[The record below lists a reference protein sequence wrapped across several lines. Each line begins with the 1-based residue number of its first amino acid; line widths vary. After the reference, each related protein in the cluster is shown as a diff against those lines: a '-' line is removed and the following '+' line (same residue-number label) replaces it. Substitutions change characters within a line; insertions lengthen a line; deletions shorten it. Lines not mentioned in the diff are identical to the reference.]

1 MAGFQVQ
8 HNMIDSIK
16 HFVNLIASPKYLFNI
31 VLLGYLIVF
40 PPFKFFEKI
49 HDALG
54 VDRLWTKKGGIAIF
68 SFLFFVF
75 AFGITDA
82 NFRLIVLKPDNVPIV
97 GLIFLVAFFMWL
109 ALSQARENDIA
120 IANGGKPKEWA
131 ESREKVLVF
140 PDLVYIEFI
149 CLIAAAALLAV
160 WSISL
165 HAPLE
170 DPANPT
176 VSPNPSKAPWYFL
189 GLQEMLV
196 YFDPWIAGVVFPTVI
211 LVGLMC
217 IPYIDKN
224 RKGLGYYTYK
234 DRKNAIN
241 IFMFYWLILWLFL
254 IIVGTFLRGPNWNFF
269 GPFEYWDH
277 YKLEALNNI
286 NLSELV
292 YMIGLKQ
299 GMPSNILL
307 RELPGF
313 LAVGAYFVLLPA
325 IFAKTIFKSLYEKVG
340 VVRYSIFAVLFLLAL
355 LLPIKM
361 YLRWLFNIKYLIA
374 IPEFFFNI

>member
-1 MAGFQVQ
+1 MEA
-8 HNMIDSIK
+8 IK
-16 HFVNLIASPKYLFNI
+16 HFINFIAAPKFLFNI
-31 VLLGYLIVF
+31 VLFSYLVVF
-40 PPFKFFEKI
+40 PPFKFFQSI

-54 VDRLWTKKGGIAIF
+54 IDRLWTKKGGIFIF
-68 SFLFFVF
+68 SFMFFVF
-75 AFGITDA
+75 AFGLTDE

-97 GLIFLVAFFMWL
+97 ALLFLVVFFLWFSL
-109 ALSQARENDIA
+109 KQAKENDEA
-120 IANGGKPKEWA
+120 IAKGGKPKEYA

-149 CLIAAAALLAV
+149 ALIAAAALLAV
-160 WSISL
+160 WAIAL
-165 HAPLE
+165 PAPLE
-170 DPANPT
+170 QPANPT

-217 IPYIDKN
+217 IPYIDTN

-234 DRKNAIN
+234 DRKMAIN
-241 IFMFYWLILWLFL
+241 TFMFFWLVLWVFL
-254 IIVGTFLRGPNWNFF
+254 ISIGTFLRGPNWNFF

-277 YKLEALNNI
+277 GKLEALNNI

-299 GMPSNILL
+299 GLPSNIFL
-307 RELPGF
+307 REAPGF
-313 LAVGAYFVLLPA
+313 LIVIAYFGLLPA
-325 IFAKTIFKSLYEKVG
+325 IFAKTIFKKAYERMG
-340 VVRYSIFAVLFLLAL
+340 VIRYSIFIVLLLLAFA
-355 LLPIKM
+355 LPIKM
-361 YLRWLFNIKYLIA
+361 YLRWLFNIKYIIA